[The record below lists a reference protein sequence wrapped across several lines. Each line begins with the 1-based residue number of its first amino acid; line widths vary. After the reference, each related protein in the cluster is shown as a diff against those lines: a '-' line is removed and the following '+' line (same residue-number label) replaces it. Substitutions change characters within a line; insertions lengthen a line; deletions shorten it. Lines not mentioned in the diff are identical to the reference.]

1 VSGGTPAPRAELA
14 ALQIADAP
22 EAWRALGF
30 TVSEDGV
37 VVLGGVELWLDAAGR
52 GITGW
57 TLRRITLHH
66 DIDGLPTG
74 VTTDRPP
81 PDTTGHPN
89 GAMGLDHVVVTTPDF
104 DRTSTALEQAG
115 IPLRRVQP
123 DDAGAAPPG
132 EAGRRAGGRPAG
144 GGFRQG
150 FRRMGPAILEVVEAP
165 KMPAGPARFWGLVVI
180 VADLVGL
187 RARLAPHVGEI
198 RDAVQPGRQIA
209 TLSPGAGLS
218 PRVAFMDPE

>member
-1 VSGGTPAPRAELA
+1 MSGGTPAPRAELA

-74 VTTDRPP
+74 TTTDPP
-81 PDTTGHPN
+81 PDTAGHPN

-104 DRTSTALEQAG
+104 DRTSRALEDAG
-115 IPLRRVQP
+115 IALRRVQP